1 MQAITAAALRFGVES
16 IVETLVSQ
24 YEYRFGPKRTVN
36 EETAHDEMVVYINGP
51 DLANADSVIMDAL
64 DLHFGNRNKW
74 HFVTNKNYIPFT
86 SQSKTVT
93 KVLKPPPAIPFMK

>member
-64 DLHFGNRNKW
+64 DLHFGNR
-74 HFVTNKNYIPFT
+74 KNGILSPIKTTSPLLPSLKLLPRFLSPRLPFR
-86 SQSKTVT
+86 
-93 KVLKPPPAIPFMK
+93 L